1 MSKNLI
7 NALQIDHNS
16 VKFITAQEIEIANQ
30 GSIIQVLG
38 MSEKVGHW
46 NTEEGAIDKDLLASY
61 IKSSHLENERIAGQ
75 KITST
80 LVSVNSGITSRYI
93 THELFFNNIVITEE
107 HIKSFYESKDFTQ
120 LYENQDIPIHTL
132 PISYKIDEKKIV
144 SDPIG
149 HKAQM
154 LTVKWHVISISKNQL
169 KDIHDL
175 LDASDL
181 QMKQCVLASYA
192 SSLAAINEMESSL
205 GVICLDINYYKTE
218 VTIIIDDQ
226 LVFFDSSDVGL
237 KYVNNDLQNI
247 LNVSDEDSDKLR
259 IKWSNDN
266 SSKNLDE
273 SDIRIKQIISSRLEE
288 IIELALKKLKI
299 SKYYDLAN
307 SHVVLT
313 GEGAKHADIIDL
325 ATNIF
330 KTKNIRIGSPQKIHG
345 LKTII
350 ENPSNSTCLGMLNYA
365 LSTEFQFNAKDESD
379 KKKSVLSMLYNF
391 FKAI

>member
-46 NTEEGAIDKDLLASY
+46 DTEGEIDKDLLASY
-61 IKSSHLENERIAGQ
+61 IKSSHIENERIAGQ

-237 KYVNNDLQNI
+237 KYVNNDLQSI

-273 SDIRIKQIISSRLEE
+273 SEIRIKQIISSRLEE

-307 SHVVLT
+307 SHIVLT

>member
-46 NTEEGAIDKDLLASY
+46 NTEGAIDKDLLASY

-154 LTVKWHVISISKNQL
+154 LTVKWYVISISKNQL

-237 KYVNNDLQNI
+237 KYVNNDLQSI
-247 LNVSDEDSDKLR
+247 LNVSDEDSNKLR

-325 ATNIF
+325 STNIF

>member
-7 NALQIDHNS
+7 NALQIDYNS

-46 NTEEGAIDKDLLASY
+46 DTEGAIDKDLLASY

-149 HKAQM
+149 YKAQM

-237 KYVNNDLQNI
+237 KYVNNDLQSI
-247 LNVSDEDSDKLR
+247 LNIPDEDSDKLR

>member
-46 NTEEGAIDKDLLASY
+46 NTEGAIDKDLLASY

-120 LYENQDIPIHTL
+120 LYQNQDIPIHTL

-237 KYVNNDLQNI
+237 KYVNNDLQSI

-273 SDIRIKQIISSRLEE
+273 SDIRTKQIISSRLEE

>member
-46 NTEEGAIDKDLLASY
+46 DTEGAIDKDLLASY

-237 KYVNNDLQNI
+237 KYVNNDLQSI

>member
-46 NTEEGAIDKDLLASY
+46 NTEGAIDKDLLASY

-237 KYVNNDLQNI
+237 KYVNNDLQSI
-247 LNVSDEDSDKLR
+247 LNVSDEDSNKLR

-313 GEGAKHADIIDL
+313 GEGAKHAYIIDL

>member
-46 NTEEGAIDKDLLASY
+46 DTEGAIDKDLLASY

-226 LVFFDSSDVGL
+226 LVFFDSSEVGL
-237 KYVNNDLQNI
+237 KYINNDLQSI

>member
-16 VKFITAQEIEIANQ
+16 VKFITAQVIEIANQ

-46 NTEEGAIDKDLLASY
+46 NTEGAIDKDLLASY

-93 THELFFNNIVITEE
+93 NHELFFNNIVITEE

-237 KYVNNDLQNI
+237 KYVNNDLQSI

>member
-46 NTEEGAIDKDLLASY
+46 DTEGAIDKDLLASY

-93 THELFFNNIVITEE
+93 THELFLNNIVITEE

-205 GVICLDINYYKTE
+205 GVICLDINHYKTE

-237 KYVNNDLQNI
+237 KYVNNDLQSI
-247 LNVSDEDSDKLR
+247 LNISDEDSDKLR

-313 GEGAKHADIIDL
+313 GEGAKHVDIIDL